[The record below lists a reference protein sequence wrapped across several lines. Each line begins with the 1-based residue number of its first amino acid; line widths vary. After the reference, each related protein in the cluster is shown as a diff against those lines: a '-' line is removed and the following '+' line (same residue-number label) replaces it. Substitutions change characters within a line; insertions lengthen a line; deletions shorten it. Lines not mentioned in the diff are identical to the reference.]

1 MANVVENMLFS
12 VEGRHVIDKVFL
24 AHEVESEVDV
34 AHEPRLHSQEECT
47 GFAPDASLYFVR
59 VFDSSQASTTAWF
72 LEGFNYAL
80 RMKVDLISLSVGG
93 PDYRDAPFVA
103 KVR

>member
-1 MANVVENMLFS
+1 MP
-12 VEGRHVIDKVFL
+12 G
-24 AHEVESEVDV
+24 
-34 AHEPRLHSQEECT
+34 EE
-47 GFAPDASLYFVR
+47 DASAAPSRVLYLAIHTMLEELAPT
-59 VFDSSQASTTAWF
+59 SNPNASPSPSPNQASTTAWF